1 MEQHATKNKHKAYV
15 CTCGKAFTKLSALRR
30 HFEESTQA
38 REHQCPLCDN
48 EFKRPG
54 HVEQHLRLV
63 HKKPNDVIKDLLS
76 AQKSQPPQGTGEAS
90 TASAAVPMT
99 GSMDTQT
106 DYPIA
111 NPGGLWTGPIDFSA
125 PAPAPADYPGSRPV
139 YPSAFLSAFS
149 APGPGHMTG
158 ASAFAPQSF
167 MTQTP
172 DFPAYP
178 AYPAGA
184 VASRTGLFAN
194 SAPDFAGY
202 PAAHLDGDL
211 GLLNVDTV
219 LASMNTSG
227 SFEMPALETEFM
239 GELFDLE
246 LNPFDL

>member
-1 MEQHATKNKHKAYV
+1 
-15 CTCGKAFTKLSALRR
+15 
-30 HFEESTQA
+30 
-38 REHQCPLCDN
+38 
-48 EFKRPG
+48 
-54 HVEQHLRLV
+54 
-63 HKKPNDVIKDLLS
+63 
-76 AQKSQPPQGTGEAS
+76 
-90 TASAAVPMT
+90 
-99 GSMDTQT
+99 
-106 DYPIA
+106 
-111 NPGGLWTGPIDFSA
+111 
-125 PAPAPADYPGSRPV
+125 
-139 YPSAFLSAFS
+139 
-149 APGPGHMTG
+149 
-158 ASAFAPQSF
+158 

-184 VASRTGLFAN
+184 VAAQTGFPGN
-194 SAPDFAGY
+194 PAPDSVGY